1 MRPVSAL
8 EKGALMN
15 QRLCAN
21 GRDPQLLDLIEI
33 GFVSPQEHP
42 FQPENHA
49 IDPRSQWKHQGSV
62 SAKDLVPF
70 VEDVK
75 GPLWANVG
83 SSKCG
88 QNDEIP
94 QEVAPGLKNSLK
106 LVRTDEL
113 IVRVKMEGGRF
124 GDGKR
129 KLRGEFLLAGYWYT
143 LSVTDCGIEADLKA
157 CAVGTETVYKNPLL
171 CLSLSE
177 VFEPKHSCYKL
188 IAGVIPTEL

>member
-1 MRPVSAL
+1 MRPVSAM
-8 EKGALMN
+8 EKGALMQ
-15 QRLCAN
+15 QRFCAN
-21 GRDPQLLDLIEI
+21 GRDPQLLDLFEI
-33 GFVSPQEHP
+33 PFVAPQQHP

-49 IDPRSQWKHQGSV
+49 IDPLVAWQYRGSLSWKEL
-62 SAKDLVPF
+62 AAA
-70 VEDVK
+70 VENVK

-83 SSKCG
+83 SSKHG

-106 LVRTDEL
+106 LVQTDEL
-113 IVRVKMEGGRF
+113 IVKVKMEGGKF

-143 LSVTDCGIEADLKA
+143 LSVTDCGIENDLKN
-157 CAVGTETVYKNPLL
+157 CAVGTEKVFENPLL

-188 IAGVIPTEL
+188 IAGVIPTEA

>member
-1 MRPVSAL
+1 MQ
-8 EKGALMN
+8 
-15 QRLCAN
+15 QRFCAN
-21 GRDPQLLDLIEI
+21 GRDPQLLDLVEIE
-33 GFVSPQEHP
+33 FVSPQQHP

-49 IDPRSQWKHQGSV
+49 IDPRSQWQHRGSV
-62 SAKDLVPF
+62 SWKDV
-70 VEDVK
+70 VTAAEEVK

-83 SSKCG
+83 SSKYG

-106 LVRTDEL
+106 LVQTDEL
-113 IVRVKMEGGRF
+113 IVRVKMEGGKF

-143 LSVTDCGIEADLKA
+143 LSVTDCAIENALKT
-157 CAVGTETVYKNPLL
+157 CAMGTEKVFKGPLL

-188 IAGVIPTEL
+188 IAGVIPTEA